1 MHKAVLNSVLV
12 LILALGASF
21 ALAQDVA
28 PDVLLKGVTTEVIEI
43 IKHDKDLQAGNR
55 TKVTALIETRILPHF
70 DFARMT
76 QIAMARNWRA
86 ATPEQQQALTAEFQT
101 LLVRTYST
109 ALSNYRDQVIEFK
122 RLRAGAG
129 DTDVSVNSIVKQSG
143 SEPLSIDYAMQK
155 TPTGWKVYDIRIA
168 GVSLITNYRDTF
180 AGKVREAGLDGLI
193 KSLADKNRQGDLRSR
208 SRQT

>member
-55 TKVTALIETRILPHF
+55 TKVTELIETRILPHF